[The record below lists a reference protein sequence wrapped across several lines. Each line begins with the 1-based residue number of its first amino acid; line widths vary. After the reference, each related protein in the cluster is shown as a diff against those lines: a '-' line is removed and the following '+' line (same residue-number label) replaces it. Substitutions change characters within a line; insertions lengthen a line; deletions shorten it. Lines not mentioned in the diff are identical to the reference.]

1 MKQGIH
7 PEYMVA
13 TVVCACGNR
22 FETMS
27 TQEELHVEICAVCH
41 PFYTG
46 KQRLVDT
53 AGRVDRF
60 KRKYQQQ
67 SDSTATSE
75 AAEAAEPEAAEAD
88 AAQPE
93 ADEPEAA
100 ATDGADEAETAEAE
114 TAS

>member
-60 KRKYQQQ
+60 KRKYQQAEQ
-67 SDSTATSE
+67 ASE
-75 AAEAAEPEAAEAD
+75 TEAEAEAPEAET
-88 AAQPE
+88 E
-93 ADEPEAA
+93 EP
-100 ATDGADEAETAEAE
+100 ETAEAE
-114 TAS
+114 ATS

>member
-60 KRKYQQQ
+60 KRKYQK
-67 SDSTATSE
+67 DT
-75 AAEAAEPEAAEAD
+75 AEPEAAAPD
-88 AAQPE
+88 AT
-93 ADEPEAA
+93 EPEPAEPESVS
-100 ATDGADEAETAEAE
+100 TDEADEAETAEAE